1 MKFHH
6 LVAISWARPTE
17 ESTIVAF
24 ADALNKLSAECTE
37 VLQDYAHGKDTS
49 AREVSSDYGISATF
63 HDRAGYAEYNEH
75 PAHIRA
81 KELLAEFAAKYTVV
95 QFDA

>member
-6 LVAISWARPTE
+6 LVAISWVRPTD
-17 ESTIVAF
+17 ESTVVAF
-24 ADALNKLSAECTE
+24 ADALNKLSAECAE

-63 HDRAGYAEYNEH
+63 HDRAGYAEYDVH
-75 PAHIRA
+75 PAHSRA

-95 QFDA
+95 QFEA